1 MKGKFRRAYRADLP
15 GADAFED
22 VSDSDPPDT
31 GVDLVLGRLGSSLQK
46 ALEAVAAVSS
56 PTPGR
61 QGVLAVLLP
70 EPEGAASQATEHS
83 EGEEPWAAWEDPK
96 VGIEE
101 LMKSA
106 GADAV
111 IVIDHALDGS
121 ADARRL
127 LLRGLRQVRKSITQD
142 TMEEDDVWG
151 AEEAFLN
158 PFSERAQVLFDIRK
172 CRTGDSTDL
181 LCTGGL
187 LDLVRGSL
195 TCSTEEERNS
205 LVVSSAMAPLNSPGP
220 IPVTIIAGSFG
231 VGKTTACNQL
241 LHLLASQ
248 ERSVAVITHRFAE
261 EYACQPLLV
270 SSRCSLLEEV
280 YDYGSGCLC
289 CTPGGE
295 LNQRLNS
302 MIAWG
307 ERYDHVL
314 IRTGPAADPLI
325 FADAVQRS
333 SAYRIAGI
341 VTVVDATGPC
351 FEDQL
356 SGSSL
361 DQLCAAD
368 VLLVRSKDQD
378 ASQRFASLKLKD
390 ASIHMWKNPLSEA
403 EIGLLTCRSAG
414 REYVCKPSNLVP
426 NLMASHE
433 TTLRAVQIV
442 ENGAVS
448 NVDVCKAWMM
458 NLMNQGFCIR
468 LKAVLP
474 VATPLGSQSLLV
486 NAVRGKRAEFQ
497 MVAEAPPQVYMGD
510 LPVLVGMRDID
521 ADEPMCRIFIL
532 LGPPSVKG
540 LGDMPELLAA
550 MPSSV
555 DLSETFL
562 ADILGR

>member
-1 MKGKFRRAYRADLP
+1 
-15 GADAFED
+15 
-22 VSDSDPPDT
+22 
-31 GVDLVLGRLGSSLQK
+31 
-46 ALEAVAAVSS
+46 
-56 PTPGR
+56 
-61 QGVLAVLLP
+61 
-70 EPEGAASQATEHS
+70 
-83 EGEEPWAAWEDPK
+83 
-96 VGIEE
+96 
-101 LMKSA
+101 
-106 GADAV
+106 
-111 IVIDHALDGS
+111 
-121 ADARRL
+121 
-127 LLRGLRQVRKSITQD
+127 
-142 TMEEDDVWG
+142 
-151 AEEAFLN
+151 
-158 PFSERAQVLFDIRK
+158 
-172 CRTGDSTDL
+172 
-181 LCTGGL
+181 
-187 LDLVRGSL
+187 
-195 TCSTEEERNS
+195 
-205 LVVSSAMAPLNSPGP
+205 MAPLDSP

-241 LHLLASQ
+241 LELLASK

-261 EYACQPLLV
+261 EYACQPLLIN
-270 SSRCSLLEEV
+270 SFCCSLLEEV

-302 MIAWG
+302 MISWG

-333 SAYRIAGI
+333 SAYKIAGI
-341 VTVVDATGPC
+341 VTVIDATGPC

-356 SGSSL
+356 LSGASL
-361 DQLCAAD
+361 DQLSAAD

-378 ASQRFASLKLKD
+378 ASQCLAALKLKD
-390 ASIHMWKNPLSEA
+390 APIHMWKNPLSEA
-403 EIGLLTCRSAG
+403 DIGLLTCRSPH
-414 REYVCKPSNLVP
+414 REYVCKPSSLVP

-474 VATPLGSQSLLV
+474 VATPSGSQSLLV
-486 NAVRGKRAEFQ
+486 NAVRGKPAEFQ
-497 MVAEAPPQVYMGD
+497 LVAEAPPQIYMGD

-540 LGDMPELLAA
+540 LGDMPESLLLKCDAPLRRDLLASA
-550 MPSSV
+550 SSKLLYREIWNV
-555 DLSETFL
+555 QGILARMHSSLTHIFAPKECIALFL
-562 ADILGR
+562 ALRLNVLCQTRDTRVLGKTIEGAPKKSRLTSSDMLRDRLNKEFEQIYNLALTLTVENDHATVVRAGTPEVKNGFHSPSAGGYCDLKLFLLIAHDKPEDGGTDGSKVCHICELQVHLKQFLACKKFTHLPYVIDRGDFDQT